1 LIEMLRDAN
10 PRELDQIV
18 VENVLAFD
26 EGFWVRLA
34 ARIDLCKSDD
44 DKAWFSQLDF
54 FFVTMECRSRSLSSI
69 NLTL

>member
-1 LIEMLRDAN
+1 M
-10 PRELDQIV
+10 